1 MSKTEHYNFLVKLFH
16 SAPINQRIFKE
27 SVLTLSEGKAQYQL
41 EVKKDY
47 FHGAEALHGAVYFKM
62 LDDAAYFACAT
73 LVDDFFLVTKS
84 YEIEFIRPV
93 PGGALTATGKV
104 LEWNEKGFL
113 AESEIINEQGKLVGR
128 GRGEFVKSR
137 KKLSDLIEP
146 S

>member
-1 MSKTEHYNFLVKLFH
+1 M
-16 SAPINQRIFKE
+16 
-27 SVLTLSEGKAQYQL
+27 LSEGKAQYQL

-93 PGGALTATGKV
+93 PGGVLTAIGKV
-104 LEWNEKGFL
+104 LESDAEGFI

-128 GRGEFVKSR
+128 GSGAFVKSR
-137 KKLSDLIEP
+137 KKLSDLVQSI
-146 S
+146 